1 MIDRKTLVRNVWLKY
16 AVPVLLIAPIVLRIG
31 ERFPQLNQETTW
43 WIILGLT
50 LGLMG
55 KALTEVSEK
64 LAS

>member
-1 MIDRKTLVRNVWLKY
+1 MVDRKTLVRNIWLKY
-16 AVPVLLIAPIVLRIG
+16 AVPVLLIVPIVLRIG